1 MSETLLSVRGV
12 VKSFGVIRALGPVD
26 LELKAG
32 ERLGIIGPNG
42 SGKTTLINC
51 ITGFFPPDE
60 GSIVFKGEDITRKPA
75 HQRARIGLSRSF
87 QIPRPFKGMTV
98 LENLLVPMDYC
109 ARSSER
115 DERAAAEEVLASVGL
130 IARRD
135 HAAEKLTQLELRKL
149 ELARALAARPK
160 ILIAD
165 EAMAGLSEAEID
177 DILSLLFKLN
187 GTGVAVVMIEHI
199 MHAVMR
205 FSERMI
211 CLETGR
217 IIAEGRPEA
226 ISRDEKV
233 QKVYF
238 GEQTPH

>member
-1 MSETLLSVRGV
+1 MSEALLSVRGV
-12 VKSFGVIRALGPVD
+12 TKSFGVIRALGPVD
-26 LELKAG
+26 LDLAAG

-51 ITGFFPPDE
+51 ISGFFPPDE
-60 GSIVFKGEDITRKPA
+60 GSIVFKGGDITRKPA
-75 HQRARIGLSRSF
+75 FQRARIGLSRSF
-87 QIPRPFKGMTV
+87 QIPRPFVGMTV

-109 ARSSER
+109 ARSER

-130 IARRD
+130 MARRD

-149 ELARALAARPK
+149 ELARALAARPQ

-187 GTGVAVVMIEHI
+187 EGGVAVVMIEHI

-217 IIAEGRPEA
+217 IIAEGKPEA